1 MEILILEKGL
11 VGKIELLRF
20 WETDGEILFPSRAKN
35 SVRDYA
41 VNYSIIAGYRGEELN
56 YSQAENYLNSFVN
69 YEQIPGISYAQP
81 GYSLRHVEE
90 LLNRMGDPQL
100 AAKTIHIAGTKGKG
114 SVATM
119 IAQVL
124 SDSGY
129 KTGLYTSPHLHTLRE
144 RISVDGSLISE
155 AEFAAAMAEIKPFI
169 ESMKQDAT
177 FRQLTYFEALT
188 ALTFAYF
195 KKKRVDFQVLEVGL
209 GGRLDAT
216 NVAKPLV
223 CIITPISLD
232 HTQILGDSLKEIARE
247 KAGIIKP
254 CCWVV
259 LSPQPEEAASVIRD
273 ICREKEAK
281 VVQVGKDVTWHKTGG
296 DLHHQSLVIEGRT
309 SEYQVSIPL
318 LGDYQLENAAV
329 AVAALEILASA
340 GFAISAT
347 NIAQGLAR
355 VNWPGRFQILQ
366 QNPTVLVDGAHNVAS
381 MKGLVNNIKAYFAH
395 KRIFLVFGTSCD
407 KDIPGIVNE
416 LVPLSPQVIVTR
428 TAHPRAAPLSTLAAE
443 FTKRGINTETRET
456 VTEAI
461 SRALSLAGRGDIIC
475 VTGSLY
481 VVAEALGYF
490 SKG

>member
-1 MEILILEKGL
+1 
-11 VGKIELLRF
+11 
-20 WETDGEILFPSRAKN
+20 
-35 SVRDYA
+35 
-41 VNYSIIAGYRGEELN
+41 LN
-56 YSQAENYLNSFVN
+56 YSQAEEYLNSFVN

-90 LLNRMGDPQL
+90 LLNRMGNPQL
-100 AAKTIHIAGTKGKG
+100 AARTVHIAGTKGKG
-114 SVATM
+114 SVAAM

-144 RISVDGSLISE
+144 RISIDNSLISE
-155 AEFAAAMAEIKPFI
+155 AEFAAAMAEVKPFI
-169 ESMKQDAT
+169 ESMKQDAS

-188 ALTFAYF
+188 ALAFTYF
-195 KKKRVDFQVLEVGL
+195 KKKLVDFQVLEVGL

-216 NVAKPLV
+216 NVTRPEV

-232 HTQILGDSLKEIARE
+232 HTQILGNSLTEIARE

-254 CCWVV
+254 GCWVV
-259 LSPQPEEAASVIRD
+259 LSPQPQEAVPVISD

-296 DLHHQSLVIEGRT
+296 DLHHQTLAIEGRT
-309 SEYQVSIPL
+309 SKYQVSIPL
-318 LGDYQLENAAV
+318 LGDFQLENSAA
-329 AVAALEILASA
+329 AIAALEILASA
-340 GFAISAT
+340 GFAISAA
-347 NIAQGLAR
+347 NITQGLAR
-355 VNWPGRFQILQ
+355 VKWPGRFQILQ

-407 KDIPGIVNE
+407 KDIPGIINE

-428 TAHPRAAPLSTLAAE
+428 TTHSRAAPLSTLTAE
-443 FTKRGINTETRET
+443 FSKRGIEPETREP
-456 VTEAI
+456 VSEAI
-461 SRALSLAGRGDIIC
+461 SRALSLADRTDIIC
-475 VTGSLY
+475 VTGSLF
-481 VVAEALGYF
+481 VVAEALDYF
-490 SKG
+490 SRG